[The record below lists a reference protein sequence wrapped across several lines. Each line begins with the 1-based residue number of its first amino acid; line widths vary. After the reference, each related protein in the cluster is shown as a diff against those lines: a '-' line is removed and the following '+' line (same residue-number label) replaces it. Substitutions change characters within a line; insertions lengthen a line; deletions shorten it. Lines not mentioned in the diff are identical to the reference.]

1 MIFKPSLFLENIV
14 RFLMPFFLG
23 LTVDVDVA
31 RAEILETLACYGI
44 RTRSEM
50 LRAAQIVAFGMS
62 ALDTLEEAKAA
73 EMSPSMRLRFRG
85 CANGLNRSGQRHEAS
100 LAKSLA
106 CDAPE
111 AAEPMQEPI
120 DDVPDP
126 EVEAMLEEARA
137 NIANCHKLLAVAA
150 AANSPLP
157 VQTSNEAG
165 NRPVWGG
172 EMLASLKDM
181 GLPVGPA
188 AAKQQRR

>member
-23 LTVDVDVA
+23 LTVDIDVA
-31 RAEILETLACYGI
+31 RAEILETLASYGI

-50 LRAAQIVAFGMS
+50 LKAAQIVAFGMS
-62 ALDTLEEAKAA
+62 ALDTLGEAKAA

-85 CANGLNRSGQRHEAS
+85 CANGLNRSGQQHEAS

-120 DDVPDP
+120 DDVLDP

-137 NIANCHKLLAVAA
+137 NIAHCHKLLADA

-157 VQTSNEAG
+157 VQTSKEAG
-165 NRPVWGG
+165 NRPAWGAA
-172 EMLASLKDM
+172 MLASLRDV

-188 AAKQQRR
+188 ATKEQRR